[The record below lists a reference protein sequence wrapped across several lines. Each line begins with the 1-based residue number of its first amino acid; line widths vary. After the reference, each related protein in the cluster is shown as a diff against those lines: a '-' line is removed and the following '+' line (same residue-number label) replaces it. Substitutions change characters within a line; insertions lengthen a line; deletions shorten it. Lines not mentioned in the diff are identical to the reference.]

1 MTASVEVV
9 VRRPAPTFWIWR
21 CFCSVPTETAPIK
34 SPLFVPAKETF
45 APLNVA
51 CLAVTSNS
59 FLLASDIAPNA
70 TPYSTPVLASIP
82 IATAAVA
89 VTFALVPKAVPEAPL
104 TNAFAPNAEP

>member
-1 MTASVEVV
+1 MTASVEVLL
-9 VRRPAPTFWIWR
+9 RRPAPTFWIWR

-59 FLLASDIAPNA
+59 FALATEKAPNA
-70 TPYSTPVLASIP
+70 TPYSVAVFECIP
-82 IATAAVA
+82 IATPAVA
-89 VTFALVPKAVPEAPL
+89 VTLACAPKAVPEAAL
-104 TNAFAPNAEP
+104 TEA